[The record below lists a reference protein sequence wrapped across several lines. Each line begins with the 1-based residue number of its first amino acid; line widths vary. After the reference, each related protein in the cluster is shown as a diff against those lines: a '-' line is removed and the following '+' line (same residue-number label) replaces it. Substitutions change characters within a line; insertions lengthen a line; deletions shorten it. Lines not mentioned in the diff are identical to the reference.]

1 MLVWVS
7 PLKSPSHQ
15 PRFGWHDYFDLWLV
29 PCVEQR
35 DVWSCLARKSS
46 CSIDC
51 YTHHRWHVRVRLIE
65 RVVYSSNHMDVDV
78 LRNAS
83 IKGAHCFMI
92 TTEYTSM
99 YPRSTASGNIPTLQ
113 LWCVLPYLLPSWIH
127 HTWDRTIVHKPHA
140 LVKVLAAL
148 LIYINL
154 SACFQSRSDPW
165 LIEFLS

>member
-35 DVWSCLARKSS
+35 DVWSCLTRKSS

-83 IKGAHCFMI
+83 IKGAHCLMI
-92 TTEYTSM
+92 TTESPPCT
-99 YPRSTASGNIPTLQ
+99 PGVQQPAT
-113 LWCVLPYLLPSWIH
+113 YLHPNYGVFCHTCFHHGFTIH
-127 HTWDRTIVHKPHA
+127 GIRTVVHKPNT